1 VLVGAP
7 TAMGVL
13 EAEYNND
20 LDCEAGEELAVKA
33 VKAAVAR
40 DAVSGDGIDLLIIRP
55 GGVEERSISLRGWR
69 YIFYECFDLPLF
81 FAVS

>member
-1 VLVGAP
+1 
-7 TAMGVL
+7 
-13 EAEYNND
+13 
-20 LDCEAGEELAVKA
+20 
-33 VKAAVAR
+33 
-40 DAVSGDGIDLLIIRP
+40 VSGDGIDLLIIRP

>member
-20 LDCEAGEELAVKA
+20 LDCEAGAELAVKA

-40 DAVSGDGIDLLIIRP
+40 DAVSGDGYL
-55 GGVEERSISLRGWR
+55 
-69 YIFYECFDLPLF
+69 CFSPCLDC
-81 FAVS
+81 AS

>member
-20 LDCEAGEELAVKA
+20 LDCEAGAELAVKA

-40 DAVSGDGIDLLIIRP
+40 DAVSGDGP
-55 GGVEERSISLRGWR
+55 AHNKAGGRRGALH
-69 YIFYECFDLPLF
+69 EPQKL
-81 FAVS
+81 AVHIL